1 MKSGGF
7 KFAREGRECGTAI
20 SHHLGDFTVRFP
32 NICFGLYWRGHGLFQ
47 IEFNVKI
54 ASLGLGAKSAV
65 WFYFYKN
72 FLKSDGAWTCLVQEY
87 GDSSYYTLKIYTNG
101 FLSNSNI
108 RSYGELVQVHCV
120 EGNLYL
126 IATSKDAVTIYLVRN
141 DLSSISST
149 YYGTKK
155 FNVEETH
162 FNILGQKINF
172 AEYEKLPEYLK
183 KTIPQ

>member
-7 KFAREGRECGTAI
+7 KFAREGRACGAAI

-108 RSYGELVQVHCV
+108 RSYGELVQVHRV

-126 IATSKDAVTIYLVRN
+126 IAKTKDAVAIYLVRN
-141 DLSSISST
+141 DLASISSANSSPPIT
-149 YYGTKK
+149 ALK
-155 FNVEETH
+155 NSM
-162 FNILGQKINF
+162 
-172 AEYEKLPEYLK
+172 LK
-183 KTIPQ
+183 KLAYVSCGSLNLS